1 MSLIEKIAERFAPKP
16 KFLAVIEYWIYT
28 SDPKPA
34 NMSGAVAK
42 MTRSGE
48 LTTAEANL
56 SSDIRFFASQLK
68 REQNPQLFR
77 PDLFGENIEPTA
89 EFLEAMASSNTI
101 IKVRYLSETPLGD
114 LRHVGF
120 VPRVAVEVALLKKS
134 NVILDNISQQLYS
147 PEGLQASLMSG
158 DDRYLPGDHIRTYW
172 SKTEDGGRAV
182 TRGLLKVGIQELE
195 TPETR
200 SDHRHIVTEV
210 LNQAADKLWRGEAN
224 PNLVHVSCY
233 DDLFVVRVKPTKN
246 GPALARVM
254 RLHET

>member
-1 MSLIEKIAERFAPKP
+1 VSLIEKITERFAPKP
-16 KFLAVIEYWIYT
+16 KYLAVIEYWVYT
-28 SDPKPA
+28 ADPKPA

-56 SSDIRFFASQLK
+56 SSDIRFFASQVR
-68 REQNPQLFR
+68 REQNPRLFR
-77 PDLFGENIEPTA
+77 PDLFDENIEPTA
-89 EFLEAMASSNTI
+89 EFLEGMARSSTI
-101 IKVRYLSETPLGD
+101 IKVRYLSETPVND

-120 VPRVAVEVALLKKS
+120 VPRVAVEVAKLKKS
-134 NVILDNISQQLYS
+134 EVILDNVSEKLYT
-147 PEGLQASLMSG
+147 PESLQASLLDG
-158 DDRYLPGDHIRTYW
+158 DNRYLPGDHIRTCW
-172 SKTEDGGRAV
+172 SRTEDGGKAV
-182 TRGLLKVGIQELE
+182 TRGLLKAGIQELE

-210 LNQAADKLWRGEAN
+210 VSQAADKLWRGEAN

-254 RLHET
+254 RLHES

>member
-1 MSLIEKIAERFAPKP
+1 MSLFGKVADMFAPKP
-16 KFLAVIEYWIYT
+16 KYLAVMEYWIYT
-28 SDPKPA
+28 SDPSPA
-34 NMSGAVAK
+34 NMTGTIAK

-48 LTTAEANL
+48 LTAAEANL
-56 SSDIRFFASQLK
+56 SSDIRFFASQLR
-68 REQNPQLFR
+68 REQNPRLFR

-89 EFLEAMASSNTI
+89 EFLEAMAGSSTI
-101 IKVRYLSETPLGD
+101 IKVRYLSETPLAD

-120 VPRVAVEVALLKKS
+120 MPRVAVEVAKLKKS
-134 NVILDNISQQLYS
+134 EVILDNVSQQLYS
-147 PEGLQASLMSG
+147 PDALQSSLLDG
-158 DDRYLPGDHIRTYW
+158 EDRYLPGDHIRTYW
-172 SKTEDGGRAV
+172 LKTEDGGKAV
-182 TRGLLKVGIQELE
+182 TRGLLKAGFQELE

-210 LNQAADKLWRGEAN
+210 LSQAADKLWRGEVN